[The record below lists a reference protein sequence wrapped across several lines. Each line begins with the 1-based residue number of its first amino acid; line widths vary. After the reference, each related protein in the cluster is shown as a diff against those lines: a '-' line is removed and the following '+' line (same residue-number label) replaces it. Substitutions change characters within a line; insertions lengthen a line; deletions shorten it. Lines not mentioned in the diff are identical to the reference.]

1 VSLLPLP
8 SGFSRLLALSSPA
21 NRSLVFDRGMDRYQ
35 NGREISIPPGGKE
48 AFLKDFCT
56 EYGLRRNRDYDGFVE
71 RRDAALKQIGARPV
85 DLRTHS
91 RLVIGLG
98 LPHPIETGFLFD
110 RLTGSVY
117 LPGSSI
123 KGMLRAAAR
132 LVGDGELEDD
142 TGFSTGFWTVE
153 NRDRLFGPALA
164 PGTVAKTG
172 SLRVFDAFPV
182 QWPRLEV
189 DILTPHFTR
198 YYEKKAVP
206 ADWESPSPVPL
217 LTVAEDQVFRFHFAS
232 TDQERWEEDWTRL
245 RPLLGTAL
253 EWLGIG
259 GKKSSGY
266 GRLAEG
272 DLPERPRPQS
282 VREQEQ
288 QEPQN
293 PVLSNVLLQ
302 IHKGVATAF
311 RGDKPAAACRPDDL
325 EPELLAILKARKKTV
340 RADVEIVKAGNE
352 ARIVRVTK
360 WEAR

>member
-8 SGFSRLLALSSPA
+8 TSFSGLLALSSSA
-21 NRSLVFDRGMDRYQ
+21 NRSLVFDRGMNRYEK
-35 NGREISIPPGGKE
+35 GKAISIPPGGKE

-56 EYGLRRNRDYDGFVE
+56 EYALRRNLDYDGFVE
-71 RRDAALKQIGARPV
+71 RRGAALKQIHARPI

-132 LVGDGELEDD
+132 LIGDGELE
-142 TGFSTGFWTVE
+142 GETGFWIEE
-153 NRDRLFGPALA
+153 NRDRLFGPALE
-164 PGTVAKTG
+164 PGTIAKTG

-189 DILTPHFTR
+189 DVLTPHFTR
-198 YYEKKAVP
+198 YYEKRAAP

-217 LTVAEDQVFRFHFAS
+217 LAVAEDQVFRFHFAS
-232 TDQERWEEDWTRL
+232 TDQERWEEDWARL
-245 RPLLGTAL
+245 RSLLGTAL

-266 GRLAEG
+266 GQLAEG
-272 DLPERPRPQS
+272 DLPERPRPF
-282 VREQEQ
+282 VACDPK
-288 QEPQN
+288 PQN
-293 PVLSNVLLQ
+293 PILPNVLLQ
-302 IHKGVATAF
+302 IHQGTATAF
-311 RGDKPAAACRPDDL
+311 RGKNRVATCRPDDL
-325 EPELLAILKARKKTV
+325 EPELLAVLKKKKGQAV
-340 RADVEIVKAGNE
+340 RADLEIVKVGNE
-352 ARIVRVTK
+352 ARIVRVPK
-360 WEAR
+360 WEVAK

>member
-8 SGFSRLLALSSPA
+8 SGFSRLLALHSAA
-21 NRSLVFDRGMDRYQ
+21 NRSLIFDRGMDRYER
-35 NGREISIPPGGKE
+35 GWDISIPAGGKE

-56 EYGLRRNRDYDGFVE
+56 EYGLRRNLDFDRFIE
-71 RRDAALKQIGARPV
+71 RRDAALKQVGAHPI

-132 LVGDGELEDD
+132 LAGDGELEDT
-142 TGFSTGFWTVE
+142 TGLSTGFWTAE

-164 PGTVAKTG
+164 PGAVAKTG

-189 DILTPHFTR
+189 DVLTPHFTR

-206 ADWESPSPVPL
+206 ADWESPSPVPF
-217 LTVAEDQVFRFHFAS
+217 LTIAEGQAFRFHFAS
-232 TDQERWEEDWTRL
+232 TNQERWEDDWVRL
-245 RPLLGTAL
+245 RLLLGTAL

-272 DLPERPRPQS
+272 ELPERPVPAAER
-282 VREQEQ
+282 RE

-293 PVLSNVLLQ
+293 PVLCNVHLQ
-302 IHKGVATAF
+302 LHKGLATAF
-311 RGDKPAAACRPDDL
+311 RGDKPAAACRPDEL
-325 EPELLAILKARKKTV
+325 EPKLLAVLKKKQAV
-340 RADVEIVKAGNE
+340 RADVETVKVGNE

-360 WEAR
+360 WEVAR

>member
-8 SGFSRLLALSSPA
+8 AGFSELLALSSSA
-21 NRSLVFDRGMDRYQ
+21 NRSLVFDRGMNRY
-35 NGREISIPPGGKE
+35 EKAKPISIPPTGKE
-48 AFLKDFCT
+48 LFLKDFCA
-56 EYGLRRNRDYDGFVE
+56 EYGQRRNPDFDRFLE
-71 RRDAALKQIGARPV
+71 RRDAALKQVGACPV

-132 LVGDGELEDD
+132 LAGDGELED
-142 TGFSTGFWTVE
+142 TTGFWTAE

-164 PGTVAKTG
+164 PGTIAKTG

-182 QWPRLEV
+182 QWPRLGV
-189 DILTPHFTR
+189 DVLTPHFTR
-198 YYEKKAVP
+198 YYEKRAVP
-206 ADWESPSPVPL
+206 ADWESPTPVPF
-217 LTVAEDQVFRFHFAS
+217 LTIAEGQVFRFHFAS
-232 TDQERWEEDWTRL
+232 TDQERWKEDWTRL

-272 DLPERPRPQS
+272 GLPERPRPQS

-311 RGDKPAAACRPDDL
+311 RGDKPAAACRPDEL
-325 EPELLAILKARKKTV
+325 EPALLSVLKARRKTV

-360 WEAR
+360 WEAK

>member
-1 VSLLPLP
+1 MNGLPLP
-8 SGFSRLLALSSPA
+8 AALADLLALSSQA
-21 NRSLVFDRGMDRYQ
+21 NRSLVFDRGMNRYAK
-35 NGREISIPPGGKE
+35 GTPISIPAGGKE
-48 AFLKDFCT
+48 DFLKDFCS
-56 EYGLRRNRDYDGFVE
+56 EYGPRRNPDFDRFLE
-71 RRDAALKQIGARPV
+71 RRDATLARIGARPV
-85 DLRTHS
+85 DFRTHS

-132 LVGDGELEDD
+132 LVGSGELSGE
-142 TGFSTGFWTVE
+142 TGFWTIE
-153 NRDRLFGPALA
+153 NRDRLFGPAIESGA
-164 PGTVAKTG
+164 IAKTG

-189 DILTPHFTR
+189 DVLTPHFTR
-198 YYEKKAVP
+198 YYEKKAMP
-206 ADWESPSPVPL
+206 ADWESPNPVPL
-217 LTVAEDQVFRFHFAS
+217 LTIAEGQAFRFHFGS
-232 TDQERWEEDWTRL
+232 TDKDRWEDDWKQVRL
-245 RPLLGTAL
+245 LLAIAL
-253 EWLGIG
+253 KSLGIG

-266 GRLAEG
+266 GQLAEE
-272 DLPERPRPQS
+272 DLPERPRP
-282 VREQEQ
+282 VAERREL
-288 QEPQN
+288 EPQN

-302 IHKGVATAF
+302 IHKGQATAF

-325 EPELLAILKARKKTV
+325 DPGLLALLKGKKKV

-360 WEAR
+360 WETGK